1 MKKTILTLLAVCTLA
16 FAGYGQ
22 GPAQKYIERQL
33 KTDSLFNNAIIGIMA
48 VNADGEVI
56 AEWNSNLPMLTAS
69 TMKTITTGV
78 GLNLLG
84 PDFKFS
90 TKVAY
95 SGEITEGV
103 LNGDIYIIGGGDPTL
118 GSSDKVAFSI
128 DSIFGIWCNGLEKAG
143 IRKIRGNIIADDS
156 YFTRELIP
164 ETWCWGDI
172 GADYGSGTSGLCFHE
187 NTQEFALT
195 PGKSVGDSVKIEIIY
210 PAVPGQKIIN
220 DVTTG
225 EAKSGD
231 RSRYYLDNITTTTVY
246 RGSVAA
252 DKREVRSVNS
262 NSFPH
267 LSCAWHFGEFLSK
280 EGIEVEGEIKD
291 IKDMKDVNGAQEE
304 AGRTVVAETFSPELI
319 EIINVTNRIS
329 NNLYAETILKTIGKV
344 ATGVGSYDSARV
356 ALCRELEKM
365 GVDRYGFTQADGSG
379 LSRENY
385 VSPRFF
391 CNYYTAMEKSDDF
404 SLFLESLPV
413 PGKYGTLSNVL
424 KGEPDSLKNRI
435 HAKSGSLSSV
445 RCYAGYVEE
454 KEKNGLIKFA
464 ILTNNYAAKTSQMQP
479 KIEGFLKALAIEK

>member
-1 MKKTILTLLAVCTLA
+1 MKKRIPTLLALCALA

-22 GPAQKYIERQL
+22 EPAQEYIERQL
-33 KTDSLFNNAIIGIMA
+33 KTDSLFNNAIVGIMA
-48 VNADGEVI
+48 VNADGKVI

-69 TMKTITTGV
+69 TMKSITTGV
-78 GLNLLG
+78 ALNLLG
-84 PDFKFS
+84 PHFKFS

-103 LNGDIYIIGGGDPTL
+103 LNGNIYIIGGGDPTL
-118 GSSDKVAFSI
+118 GSSDKVAFNI
-128 DSIFGIWCNGLEKAG
+128 DSIFGIWCNGLKNAG
-143 IRKIRGNIIADDS
+143 IRRVKGNIIADDS

-172 GADYGSGTSGLCFHE
+172 GADYGIGTSGLCFRE
-187 NTQEFALT
+187 NTQEFLLT
-195 PGKSVGDSVKIEIIY
+195 PGKSVGDSVKIEILY
-210 PAVPGQKIIN
+210 PVVPGQKIMN
-220 DVTTG
+220 DITTG

-231 RSRYYLDNITTTTVY
+231 RSRYYLDNITTTAVY

-252 DKREVRSVNS
+252 DKGRVRSVNS

-280 EGIEVEGEIKD
+280 EKIEVEGEIKD
-291 IKDMKDVNGAQEE
+291 INDVPEE
-304 AGRTVVAETFSPELI
+304 SGRAVVAETFSPELI

-391 CNYYTAMEKSDDF
+391 CNYYTAMEKSDNF
-404 SLFLESLPV
+404 ALFIKSLPV
-413 PGKYGTLSNVL
+413 PGKYGTLKSIL
-424 KGEPDSLKNRI
+424 KNEPDSLKGRI

-445 RCYAGYVEE
+445 RCYAGYVEGG
-454 KEKNGLIKFA
+454 KRNGLIKFA
-464 ILTNNYAAKTSQMQP
+464 ILTNNYAAHTSQMQP
-479 KIEGFLKALAIEK
+479 KIEGFLKALAAGE